1 MFHIIIIITMV
12 SISFYL
18 DTNINTTST
27 LTYLHYQVHMLWSF
41 LQVNISEI
49 FNRSPYWVLFT
60 ITFTSKNKCYTQKH

>member
-49 FNRSPYWVLFT
+49 FNRSPY
-60 ITFTSKNKCYTQKH
+60 